1 MTGVR
6 KNGKDKRAGPRHG
19 RRISPIVVVAGL
31 ALAMTIG
38 GGQAIAMKMSGS
50 KRGET
55 ITGTKGADKIKGK
68 GGNDKLKGAGGND
81 TLSGGKGRDRI
92 VGGKGADRNLG
103 GAGADVLKAAD
114 GRRDRAINGGPGTDR
129 CIVDTARELSI
140 VRGCETVR
148 AGFGTAAGP
157 NAGPNGPLTLVS
169 ATGIV
174 CNTPLPSCAFALNV
188 SGLDG
193 QVATVT
199 ASAGIV
205 GLDADV
211 TIIGTDGILTGN
223 YGCIADGFLRV
234 TVGTQIIDVPIDCT
248 V

>member
-1 MTGVR
+1 MTGVH
-6 KNGKDKRAGPRHG
+6 KGKRSGASHR
-19 RRISPIVVVAGL
+19 RRIAPIVVVAGL
-31 ALAMTIG
+31 AFAMTIG

-114 GRRDRAINGGPGTDR
+114 GRRDRAINGGPGSDR

-140 VRGCETVR
+140 VRDCETVR
-148 AGFGTAAGP
+148 AGPGTA
-157 NAGPNGPLTLVS
+157 AGPNGPLTLVS

-199 ASAGIV
+199 AGAGIV

>member
-1 MTGVR
+1 MTGVH
-6 KNGKDKRAGPRHG
+6 KDKRSGASHR

-55 ITGTKGADKIKGK
+55 ITGTKGADKITGK
-68 GGNDKLKGAGGND
+68 GGDDKLKGAGGND
-81 TLSGGKGRDRI
+81 AVSGGKGRDRI
-92 VGGKGADRNLG
+92 VGGKGADRHLG

-114 GRRDRAINGGPGTDR
+114 GRRDRAINGGPGIDR

-140 VRGCETVR
+140 VRGCEAVS
-148 AGFGTAAGP
+148 AGP
-157 NAGPNGPLTLVS
+157 ATAGGPNGPLSLVS

-174 CNTPLPSCAFALNV
+174 CDTPLPNCAFTLNV

-193 QVATVT
+193 LVATIT
-199 ASAGIV
+199 GSAGIV
-205 GLDADV
+205 GLNADV
-211 TIIGTDGILTGN
+211 NTLGTDGILAGN
-223 YGCIADGFLRV
+223 YGCIADGFLQV
-234 TVGTQIIDVPIDCT
+234 TVGSQIIDVPIDCT